1 MKLLFLTGNL
11 PYPPTDGWKIR
22 VFSLVRGLARRHE
35 VTVVSFMRRIDDA
48 LAVEQLRD
56 HGIAVHVL
64 PRESRYSPVTLA
76 QGLLGKTA
84 FPILNYRDDRMTRLL
99 RQVMQEDD
107 FDLIQSESL
116 HMAQYCLD
124 LAHPTV
130 LDLHN
135 IESLLMKRY
144 AKQEKNPMKRFY
156 AEITWRKLATYERE
170 VCGRFTHCLTCSDEE
185 RVLLQ
190 TRSRVERVSV
200 IPNGVDIDAHSLES
214 WPTHQTPQSGERI
227 VFVGRMDYH
236 ANVEGVRWFCRSVWP
251 RIRAARPG
259 AVLQIVGGHPVPTIS
274 RLARAGEIEVTGFV
288 TNVRPYL
295 QEASVVV
302 VPLRIG
308 GGTRLKILEALAV
321 GKAVI
326 STTVGA
332 EGIEAVPSR
341 DLIIADRSDDFA
353 DHVVSLL
360 AQPDVRRKLGEA
372 GRRAVEVRY
381 NWDTIVASLEDVY
394 EQCLGVHGTPER
406 NAQYVG

>member
-22 VFSLVRGLARRHE
+22 VFSLLKGLAQRHE
-35 VTVVSFMRRIDDA
+35 VTVLSFMRRIDDA

-56 HGIAVHVL
+56 HGITVHVL
-64 PRESRYSPVTLA
+64 PRDSRYSPITLA
-76 QGLLGKTA
+76 QGLIGGTA
-84 FPILNYRDDRMTRLL
+84 FPILNYRDDRMMRLVTK
-99 RQVMQEDD
+99 VMQNDQ
-107 FDLIQSESL
+107 FDLVQSESM

-124 LAHPTV
+124 LPLPTI

-144 AKQEKNPMKRFY
+144 AKQEANPLKRAY

-190 TRSRVERVSV
+190 TRARVDRVSV
-200 IPNGVDIDAHSLES
+200 IPNGVDTVAHGGKD
-214 WPTHQTPQSGERI
+214 WQVQPTFDHEERI

-251 RIRAARPG
+251 RIRKSRPQ
-259 AVLQIVGGHPVPTIS
+259 AVFQIVGGHPLPTIS

-288 TNVRPYL
+288 TDVRPYV
-295 QEASVVV
+295 QQASVVV

-308 GGTRLKILEALAV
+308 GGTRLKILEALAM
-321 GKAVI
+321 GKALV

-332 EGIEAVPSR
+332 EGIDASPSR
-341 DLIIADRSDDFA
+341 DLIIADRADDFA

-360 AQPDVRRKLGEA
+360 DQPEVRHKLGTA
-372 GRRAVEVRY
+372 GRRLVEDRY
-381 NWDTIVASLEDVY
+381 NWDTIVANLETLY
-394 EQCLGVHGTPER
+394 GRCLGVER
-406 NAQYVG
+406 TSERSAQYVG